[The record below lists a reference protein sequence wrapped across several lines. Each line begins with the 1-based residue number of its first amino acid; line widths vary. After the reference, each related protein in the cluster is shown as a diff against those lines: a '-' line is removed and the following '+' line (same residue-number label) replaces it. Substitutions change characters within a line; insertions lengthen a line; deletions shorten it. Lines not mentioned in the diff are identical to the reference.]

1 MSEQC
6 PTDSTLNID
15 VRATKAQSILNPL
28 DQVDQV
34 ALEKSDDK
42 ERVKDDDANEPVN
55 ALAPELG
62 MVTLQEWFH
71 KIRAVKSCP
80 ASECGSPD
88 VDTTEG
94 SPSITPEPEPFS
106 ESTPDTSPTA
116 FGAMPCYE
124 FPEEKTRTKLSS
136 NAVPFQPGSSQTSA
150 EGSSSWIAVPVRLWN
165 PQPTWNS
172 YGWNHYGH
180 GNTTYPSYFYR
191 TGGNTGNTF
200 Y

>member
-1 MSEQC
+1 MSEQ
-6 PTDSTLNID
+6 PHQHRTGHSNTLRID
-15 VRATKAQSILNPL
+15 VLPTKAQSILHAL
-28 DQVDQV
+28 DHVDQV

-42 ERVKDDDANEPVN
+42 EGVKDDSDEPE
-55 ALAPELG
+55 APSELG
-62 MVTLQEWFH
+62 TVTLQEWFH

-80 ASECGSPD
+80 ASECGTPD
-88 VDTTEG
+88 VDTTE
-94 SPSITPEPEPFS
+94 PSITPEPFS

-136 NAVPFQPGSSQTSA
+136 SAVPFQPGSQTSV

-165 PQPTWNS
+165 PQPTWNT
-172 YGWNHYGH
+172 YAWNHYGH
-180 GNTTYPSYFYR
+180 GNTAYPSYFYR